1 MLHLERNQSPFLA
14 KGILSVPAK
23 RVLYIEDNAMNMRLV
38 RRLLTA
44 NGYTVIEANDGL
56 KGIAVAA
63 RERPDLILMD
73 INLPGIDGMEA
84 TSRLKSSYDMSHIPI
99 VALTAV
105 AMKGDRERIL
115 AAGCDDYLQKPID
128 NALLIETVR
137 RFIGEGEPKA
147 ATPVVKEP
155 TTTLTPST
163 PSEAPRVV
171 FVHKAAAITND
182 NAAITNAT
190 TTTEET
196 KNTDEQASPV
206 LSVSTEESV
215 LSNSQE
221 MK

>member
-1 MLHLERNQSPFLA
+1 MST
-14 KGILSVPAK
+14 K

-44 NGYTVIEANDGL
+44 NGYTVIEATDGL

-63 RERPDLILMD
+63 RERPELILMD

-84 TSRLKSSYDMSHIPI
+84 TSRLKSSYDLSHIPI

-105 AMKGDRERIL
+105 AMKGDRERIM

-147 ATPVVKEP
+147 ATAPKEA
-155 TTTLTPST
+155 TATPS
-163 PSEAPRVV
+163 PASVPEPPR
-171 FVHKAAAITND
+171 FIFTRRPM
-182 NAAITNAT
+182 T
-190 TTTEET
+190 TSIDTLIE
-196 KNTDEQASPV
+196 P
-206 LSVSTEESV
+206 
-215 LSNSQE
+215 
-221 MK
+221 

>member
-1 MLHLERNQSPFLA
+1 MST
-14 KGILSVPAK
+14 K

-44 NGYTVIEANDGL
+44 NGYTVIEASDGL

-63 RERPDLILMD
+63 RERPELILMD

-84 TSRLKSSYDMSHIPI
+84 TSRLKSSYDLAHIPI

-137 RFIGEGEPKA
+137 RFIGEGEPKTA
-147 ATPVVKEP
+147 GTVKETTATPSPVSAPEPPRFVFTRRP
-155 TTTLTPST
+155 TTSNVDKVIEQRMMPPAALNHPPS
-163 PSEAPRVV
+163 
-171 FVHKAAAITND
+171 
-182 NAAITNAT
+182 
-190 TTTEET
+190 
-196 KNTDEQASPV
+196 DEQHERPSVPMPLPHAVISCEKSPV
-206 LSVSTEESV
+206 DTN
-215 LSNSQE
+215 NSQNGE
-221 MK
+221 